1 MMAGYRSIVGLQY
14 AARCLRPAHIP
25 KSRPKGAK
33 AAGLRYEKALSAAI
47 PRAEHGQ
54 WFEFRDLNGPGHCQ
68 MDLIIEGSKRIVVIE
83 CKLTDVEQGFGQL
96 RDLYFPIVERVW
108 PDKKPLGIVAA
119 RHLSKCSDVGLV
131 ETTLKGAIWRAET
144 QKVIPVLH
152 WMERMP
158 I

>member
-1 MMAGYRSIVGLQY
+1 MSFRHLAGLQY
-14 AARCLRPAHIP
+14 AAMCLRPAHIP

-33 AAGLRYEKALSAAI
+33 AAGLRYEKALAAAI
-47 PRAEHGQ
+47 PRADHGQ

-68 MDLIIEGSKRIVVIE
+68 MDLVIEGQKRIVIIE
-83 CKLTDVEQGFGQL
+83 CKLTDIEQGMAQL
-96 RDLYFPIVERVW
+96 RHLYFPIAEMIW

-119 RHLSKCSDVGLV
+119 RHLSKCPDTGLV
-131 ETTLKGAIWRAET
+131 ESTLKAAILRAET

-158 I
+158 L

>member
-1 MMAGYRSIVGLQY
+1 MTFRTIVGLHY

-54 WFEFRDLNGPGHCQ
+54 WFEFKDLNGPGHCQ
-68 MDLIIEGSKRIVVIE
+68 MDLLIEGSKRIVVIE
-83 CKLTDVEQGFGQL
+83 CKLSNVEQGRAQL
-96 RDLYFPIVERVW
+96 EELYFPIVRMVW

-119 RHLSKCSDVGLV
+119 RHLSRESDLGRV
-131 ETTLKGAIWRAET
+131 ETTLKGAILRAEQT
-144 QKVIPVLH
+144 GIIPTLH

-158 I
+158 V

>member
-1 MMAGYRSIVGLQY
+1 MYHRAVVGLVY

-25 KSRPKGAK
+25 KSRPKGSK

-47 PRAEHGQ
+47 PLAEHGQ
-54 WFEFRDLNGPGHCQ
+54 WFEFKDLNGPGHCQ
-68 MDLIIEGSKRIVVIE
+68 MDLIIEGQKRIVVIE
-83 CKLTDVEQGFGQL
+83 CKLTDVDQGMRQL
-96 RDLYFPIVERVW
+96 HELYFPIVEKVW

-119 RHLSKCSDVGLV
+119 RHLSKCPDTKLV
-131 ETTLKGAIWRAET
+131 ETSLKGAILRAET
-144 QKVIPVLH
+144 QKIIPVLH

>member
-1 MMAGYRSIVGLQY
+1 MQHRNIVGLQY

-54 WFEFRDLNGPGHCQ
+54 WFEFKDLNGPGHCQ
-68 MDLIIEGSKRIVVIE
+68 MDLIIEGKKRIVVIE
-83 CKLTDVEQGFGQL
+83 CKLTEVAQGMAQL
-96 RDLYFPIVERVW
+96 RELYFPIVEKVW
-108 PDKKPLGIVAA
+108 QDKKPLGIVAA
-119 RHLSKCSDVGLV
+119 RHLSKCPDTALV
-131 ETTLKGAIWRAET
+131 ETTLKSAILRAESE
-144 QKVIPVLH
+144 KIIPVLH

>member
-1 MMAGYRSIVGLQY
+1 MGFRSVIGLIY

-25 KSRPKGAK
+25 VSRPKGSK

-54 WFEFRDLNGPGHCQ
+54 WFEFKDLNGPGHCQ
-68 MDLIIEGSKRIVVIE
+68 MDLIIEGQKRIVVIE
-83 CKLTDVEQGFGQL
+83 CKLTDVDQGMRQL
-96 RDLYFPIVERVW
+96 HELYFPVVEKVW

-119 RHLSKCSDVGLV
+119 RHLSKCPDVRRV
-131 ETTLKGAIWRAET
+131 ETTLKGAILRAET
-144 QKVIPVLH
+144 EKIIPILH

>member
-1 MMAGYRSIVGLQY
+1 MAGFRNVVGLQY
-14 AARCLRPAHIP
+14 AALCLRPAHIP
-25 KSRPKGAK
+25 RSRPKGAK

-68 MDLIIEGSKRIVVIE
+68 SDLIIVGQKRVVVIE
-83 CKLTDVEQGFGQL
+83 CKLTEVDQGRAQL
-96 RDLYFPIVERVW
+96 RVLYFPIVEMVW

-119 RHLSKCSDVGLV
+119 RHLSKEGDLTLV
-131 ETTLKGAIWRAET
+131 ETTLKGAIERAER
-144 QKVIPVLH
+144 QKVIPTLH

-158 I
+158 L

>member
-1 MMAGYRSIVGLQY
+1 MTFRSIVGLQY
-14 AARCLRPAHIP
+14 AARCLRPSHIP

-33 AAGLRYEKALSAAI
+33 AAGLRYEKALAAAI

-54 WFEFRDLNGPGHCQ
+54 WFEFKDMNGPGHCQ
-68 MDLIIEGSKRIVVIE
+68 MDLVIEGQKRIVILE
-83 CKLTDVEQGFGQL
+83 CKLTEVDQGISQL
-96 RDLYFPIVERVW
+96 RDLYFPIAKMVW

-119 RHLSKCSDVGLV
+119 RHLSKCSDIGLV
-131 ETTLKGAIWRAET
+131 ETTLKGAILRAET
-144 QKVIPVLH
+144 QGMIPVLH